1 MRHENIIPLDGEEV
15 DASSI
20 WSAVANGRVSEL
32 ASPLPFSPNG
42 MSTNM
47 EEELLD
53 LLLTLLVRRI
63 LSEHLA
69 NSAPHRCN
77 R

>member
-1 MRHENIIPLDGEEV
+1 MRHENFTPFNGEQV

-20 WSAVANGRVSEL
+20 WSAVANGCVSEL
-32 ASPLPFSPNG
+32 ASPLPISPNG
-42 MSTNM
+42 MSTNI

-69 NSAPHRCN
+69 NSAPHKCN